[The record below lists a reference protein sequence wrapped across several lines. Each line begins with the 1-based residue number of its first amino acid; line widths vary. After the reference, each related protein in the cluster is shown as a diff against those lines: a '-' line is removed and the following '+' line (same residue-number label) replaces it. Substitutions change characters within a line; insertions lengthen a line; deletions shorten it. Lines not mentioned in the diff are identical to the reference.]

1 MGQVKTREV
10 KHRVL
15 PLLEKG
21 ALALA
26 AVFQPKVEL
35 VVSKTPTSQVSLVIL
50 YSYVLWLYHLILLEF
65 IICGVMKICFSIIRV
80 TAIRTKVKQT
90 RDQ

>member
-1 MGQVKTREV
+1 MKTREV

-15 PLLEKG
+15 PRLEKG

-35 VVSKTPTSQVSLVIL
+35 VVSKAPTSPVSFIIL
-50 YSYVLWLYHLILLEF
+50 YTYVFMAILSDIS
-65 IICGVMKICFSIIRV
+65 IIFVFMKIYFSIIRV
-80 TAIRTKVKQT
+80 STIRTKIKQT

>member
-15 PLLEKG
+15 PRQEKG

-35 VVSKTPTSQVSLVIL
+35 VVSNAPTSQVSVIIIH
-50 YSYVLWLYHLILLEF
+50 SYVFMLCYI
-65 IICGVMKICFSIIRV
+65 
-80 TAIRTKVKQT
+80 
-90 RDQ
+90 

>member
-15 PLLEKG
+15 PRLEKG

-35 VVSKTPTSQVSLVIL
+35 VVSKAPTSQVSVIIL
-50 YSYVLWLYHLILLEF
+50 YSYVLWLYHFNVNYHFLSYENMLF
-65 IICGVMKICFSIIRV
+65 NN
-80 TAIRTKVKQT
+80 
-90 RDQ
+90 

>member
-15 PLLEKG
+15 PRQEKG

-35 VVSKTPTSQVSLVIL
+35 VVSKAPTSQVSVIIL
-50 YSYVLWLYHLILLEF
+50 YSY
-65 IICGVMKICFSIIRV
+65 
-80 TAIRTKVKQT
+80 A
-90 RDQ
+90 

>member
-15 PLLEKG
+15 PRREKG
-21 ALALA
+21 AQALA

-35 VVSKTPTSQVSLVIL
+35 VVSKTPTSQVSVVIL
-50 YSYVLWLYHLILLEF
+50 IHMFEGY
-65 IICGVMKICFSIIRV
+65 II
-80 TAIRTKVKQT
+80 
-90 RDQ
+90 

>member
-1 MGQVKTREV
+1 MKTREV

-15 PLLEKG
+15 PHLEKG

-35 VVSKTPTSQVSLVIL
+35 VVSKAPTSQVSVIIL
-50 YSYVLWLYHLILLEF
+50 YSYVFIPILFDINEIYHFRRYENMF
-65 IICGVMKICFSIIRV
+65 FNN
-80 TAIRTKVKQT
+80 
-90 RDQ
+90 

>member
-1 MGQVKTREV
+1 MKTREV

-15 PLLEKG
+15 PRLEKG

-35 VVSKTPTSQVSLVIL
+35 VVSEVPTSQVSAIIL
-50 YSYVLWLYHLILLEF
+50 YSYVLMAILFKSIIF
-65 IICGVMKICFSIIRV
+65 IVMKICFSIIRV
-80 TAIRTKVKQT
+80 STIWTKIKQT
-90 RDQ
+90 RNQ

>member
-15 PLLEKG
+15 RRLEKG

-35 VVSKTPTSQVSLVIL
+35 VVSKAPTSQVSVIIL
-50 YSYVLWLYHLILLEF
+50 YSYVFMDILFDIHL
-65 IICGVMKICFSIIRV
+65 
-80 TAIRTKVKQT
+80 
-90 RDQ
+90 